1 VILNRWGNTIFETK
15 DPMIGWNGKD
25 QKTGEWV
32 TEGVYTYLCKVKIN
46 TLSGE
51 KWVTLHGF
59 VHVIF
64 D

>member
-1 VILNRWGNTIFETK
+1 
-15 DPMIGWNGKD
+15 MIGWNGKD